1 MHVYR
6 YAKYIYSRNVCIF
19 KTCKENVVT
28 NNNENKIVTNKK
40 IKKNYSNGYLHCPSQ
55 NARLKKKKF
64 FFLLFQFS
72 LHALV
77 KFFFAFQR

>member
-40 IKKNYSNGYLHCPSQ
+40 KEKIIATVTYI
-55 NARLKKKKF
+55 
-64 FFLLFQFS
+64 
-72 LHALV
+72 ALV
-77 KFFFAFQR
+77 RMHA

>member
-28 NNNENKIVTNKK
+28 NNNENKIVT
-40 IKKNYSNGYLHCPSQ
+40 
-55 NARLKKKKF
+55 KKKKTIATVTYI
-64 FFLLFQFS
+64 
-72 LHALV
+72 ALV
-77 KFFFAFQR
+77 RMHA